1 MSRKIEEVEVLH
13 TMCVATISEGTG
25 TYTTVPDPDPDMLAF
40 SNPFSPEPGGK
51 SVRATQVDR

>member
-1 MSRKIEEVEVLH
+1 
-13 TMCVATISEGTG
+13 MCVATISEGTG

-51 SVRATQVDR
+51 SMRATQVDR